1 MTFNEG
7 ANLDISQVTGGK
19 SGAIVGGGI
28 GGLVLM
34 LLVAFLGGNPFGG
47 GSSSALDLD
56 QILTGG
62 SQSEALDVSH
72 CRTGADANADD
83 VCRIIGT
90 VNSAQDF
97 WTDALPAQTGRQ
109 YRPAQT
115 VIYSGATSSPCGTA
129 SNATGPFYCPSDER
143 VYVDASFFD
152 ELSSRFGADGG
163 TLAQMYVVAHEY
175 GHHVQNVLGILARG
189 QDGRTGPLSG
199 GVRIELMA
207 DCFAG
212 VWAHHAA
219 STQDAQG
226 NTLIQP
232 LTNADIRSALSAAA
246 AVGDDHIQESLGGGR
261 VDRDTWTHGSS
272 DSRQRWFLAGYESGT
287 VGSCD
292 TFATDDL

>member
-272 DSRQRWFLAGYESGT
+272 DSRQRWFLAGYDSGT

>member
-47 GSSSALDLD
+47 GSSSAFDLD